1 MLIVLADQMA
11 LHSAESITNRNVS
24 QWQGAPQR
32 RREYINRDLQIQ
44 RDRLDFRLGREL
56 RAPSSWN
63 IPCITSFFTMRQ

>member
-56 RAPSSWN
+56 RASSSWN
-63 IPCITSFFTMRQ
+63 IPCITSIFTMRQ